1 MDNIKK
7 LELVIFDMD
16 GLLIDSEKISIQ
28 AWKNVIKKYKININ
42 EEEFIK
48 NIVGSN
54 IIYFK
59 DSLGKLFKDDKTYSY
74 FIDDHNKETFKI
86 AENEGIEV
94 KTGANELIEYLLL
107 NKIKIALASSSFR
120 NKVNKYL
127 NKIKLYDKF
136 DYIVCGEDVD
146 NVKPYPDI
154 YNKICNYFEIDKNN
168 IIILEDSK
176 NGLLSAKNSGI
187 EKRFYIPDIFY
198 LSNKDKNELAY
209 KTFSNLLEVKDYLI
223 DNKIIES

>member
-59 DSLGKLFKDDKTYSY
+59 DSLVKLFKDDKTYSS

-127 NKIKLYDKF
+127 NKIKLYNKF
-136 DYIVCGEDVD
+136 DYIVCGDDVD

-154 YNKICNYFEIDKNN
+154 YNKICNYFEIDKDN

>member
-59 DSLGKLFKDDKTYSY
+59 DSLVKLFKDDKTYSY
-74 FIDDHNKETFKI
+74 FIDDHNNETFKI

-127 NKIKLYDKF
+127 NKIKLYNKF

-154 YNKICNYFEIDKNN
+154 YNKICNYFEIDKDN

>member
-59 DSLGKLFKDDKTYSY
+59 DSLVKLFKDDKTYSS
-74 FIDDHNKETFKI
+74 FMDDHNKETFKI

>member
-59 DSLGKLFKDDKTYSY
+59 DSLVKLFKDDKTYSS

-94 KTGANELIEYLLL
+94 KTGANELIECLLL

-154 YNKICNYFEIDKNN
+154 YNKICNYFEIDKDN

>member
-59 DSLGKLFKDDKTYSY
+59 DSLVKLFKDDKTYSS

>member
-59 DSLGKLFKDDKTYSY
+59 DSLVKLFKDDKTYSS

-154 YNKICNYFEIDKNN
+154 YNKICNYFEIDKDN

>member
-1 MDNIKK
+1 MNKIEK

-16 GLLIDSEKISIQ
+16 GLLIDSERISIQ
-28 AWKNVIKKYKININ
+28 AWKKVIRKYKINID

-48 NIVGSN
+48 NIIGSN

-59 DSLGKLFKDDKTYSY
+59 DSLEKLFNDNETYLS
-74 FIDDHNKETFKI
+74 FIDDHNKEVFKI
-86 AENEGIEV
+86 AETEGIKV
-94 KTGANELIEYLLL
+94 KTGANELIEYLLS

-136 DYIVCGEDVD
+136 DYIVCGDDVD
-146 NVKPYPDI
+146 NIKPCPDI
-154 YNKICNYFEIDKNN
+154 YDKICNYFETDKNN
-168 IIILEDSK
+168 VIILEDSK

-198 LSNKDKNELAY
+198 LSNKYKKELAY
-209 KTFSNLLEVKDYLI
+209 KTFNNLIEVRDYLI
-223 DNKIIES
+223 NNKII

>member
-1 MDNIKK
+1 MDKIKK

-59 DSLGKLFKDDKTYSY
+59 DSLMKLFKDNKTYSS
-74 FIDDHNKETFKI
+74 FIEDHNKEVFKI
-86 AENEGIEV
+86 VETEGIEV
-94 KTGANELIEYLLL
+94 KKGANELIEYLLL
-107 NKIKIALASSSFR
+107 NKIKIALASSSSR
-120 NKVNKYL
+120 DKVNKYL
-127 NKIKLYDKF
+127 NKTKLYDKF
-136 DYIVCGEDVD
+136 DYIVCANDVD

-154 YNKICNYFEIDKNN
+154 YNKICDYFEIDKNN
-168 IIILEDSK
+168 VIILEDSK

-198 LSNKDKNELAY
+198 LSNKDEGELAY
-209 KTFSNLLEVKDYLI
+209 KTFSNLIEIKHYLI
-223 DNKIIES
+223 NHKII

>member
-1 MDNIKK
+1 M
-7 LELVIFDMD
+7 
-16 GLLIDSEKISIQ
+16 
-28 AWKNVIKKYKININ
+28 
-42 EEEFIK
+42 
-48 NIVGSN
+48 GSN

-59 DSLGKLFKDDKTYSY
+59 DSLVKLFKDDKTYSS
-74 FIDDHNKETFKI
+74 FIYDHNKETFKI

-154 YNKICNYFEIDKNN
+154 YNKICNYFATDKNN

>member
-59 DSLGKLFKDDKTYSY
+59 YSLIKLFKDDKTYLS

-127 NKIKLYDKF
+127 NKINLYDKF

-168 IIILEDSK
+168 IVILEDSK